1 MAKAMIIVDV
11 PDDVANVNLSLATI
25 TFTRYDTLEVIT
37 QAKEIKHIPQKRELP
52 KEREYN
58 YELSACIKGYNEC
71 IERIL
76 EKNK

>member
-11 PDDVANVNLSLATI
+11 PDDVATVNLSLASI
-25 TFTRYDTLEVIT
+25 VFARYDTLEVIT
-37 QAKEIKHIPQKRELP
+37 ETKEIKHIPSKRELP
-52 KEREYN
+52 KEHEHN
-58 YELSACIKGYNEC
+58 FELAACIKGYNEC